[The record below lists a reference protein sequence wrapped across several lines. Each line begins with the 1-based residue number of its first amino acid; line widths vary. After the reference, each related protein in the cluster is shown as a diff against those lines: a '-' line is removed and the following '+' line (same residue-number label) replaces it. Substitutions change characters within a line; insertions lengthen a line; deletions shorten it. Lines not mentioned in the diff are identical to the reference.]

1 MESDKKTIVYF
12 HLEKGQN
19 AKKHFWNTFRMPCV
33 NIDMG
38 EEYELLFYKVPEFYG
53 GGQPWDMQRLFE
65 TLSAQLEQTEAWDYY
80 LQPELSVLLEMKE
93 KLPPEILLHM
103 VVKQNLCW
111 EYLFLI
117 GWNAVDDEFGE
128 EGSFQRMDAMEEQR
142 RIFAVLLQKY
152 LPRINHFTVVTD
164 RPEMYMDFTDYV
176 YEEYGIPA
184 AYVNKLEK
192 RLGKNKKTVILD
204 GRPRYVPPYAA
215 IPEEASYIDFWS
227 ENEKRKV
234 LEKKRKDIRYLST
247 VKFLDTL
254 AKNGYN
260 TRVNQTHTHAEKK

>member
-1 MESDKKTIVYF
+1 MEEHSKKILYF
-12 HLEKGQN
+12 HLERGKS
-19 AKKHFWNTFRMPCV
+19 AKKYFWNSFQMPCV

-38 EEYELLFYKVPEFYG
+38 EGYELLFYDVPEFYMG
-53 GGQPWDMQRLFE
+53 GRQWEKESLVEILQRE
-65 TLSAQLEQTEAWDYY
+65 LEQENAEDYY
-80 LQPELSVLLEMKE
+80 LQPELSGILEIRE
-93 KLPPEILLHM
+93 KLPPEVLLHK

-117 GWNAVDDEFGE
+117 GWNAADDEYGD
-128 EGSFQRMDAMEEQR
+128 EGAFQRMDAMEEQKK
-142 RIFAVLLQKY
+142 IFAILVQKY

-164 RPEMYMDFTDYV
+164 RPEVYMDFTDYV

-184 AYVNKLEK
+184 SYVTRLEK

-204 GRPRYVPPYAA
+204 GRRHYFPPYAA

-227 ENEKRKV
+227 ENKKRSL
-234 LEKKRKDIRYLST
+234 LEEKRKDIRYLST

-260 TRVNQTHTHAEKK
+260 TRVNQTHMQTEKK